1 MFKVQ
6 YYLDP
11 VLLWFATISNC
22 ASNETVF
29 VTWRPEVLK
38 FYPSVFFSQKG
49 LMCLAQS
56 VAFITQPVAVLLPN
70 CAAVLIWAGLPY
82 GPLPSLGPAN
92 HPGEVKEGA
101 WNLVS

>member
-1 MFKVQ
+1 
-6 YYLDP
+6 
-11 VLLWFATISNC
+11 
-22 ASNETVF
+22 
-29 VTWRPEVLK
+29 
-38 FYPSVFFSQKG
+38 
-49 LMCLAQS
+49 MCLAQS

-70 CAAVLIWAGLPY
+70 CAAMLIWAGLPY

>member
-1 MFKVQ
+1 
-6 YYLDP
+6 
-11 VLLWFATISNC
+11 
-22 ASNETVF
+22 
-29 VTWRPEVLK
+29 
-38 FYPSVFFSQKG
+38 
-49 LMCLAQS
+49 MCLAQS

-101 WNLVS
+101 WNLVSRHVWINSSLLVALLVST